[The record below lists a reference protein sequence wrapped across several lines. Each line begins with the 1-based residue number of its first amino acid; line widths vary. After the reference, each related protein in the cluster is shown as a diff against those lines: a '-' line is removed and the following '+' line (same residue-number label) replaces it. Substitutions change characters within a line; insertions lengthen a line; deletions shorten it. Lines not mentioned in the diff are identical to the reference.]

1 MATQSRFFAFLDRL
15 KFINRWSLMRNII
28 PENVIEHSWGC
39 ATIAHMLAVIERE
52 LYDND
57 VNPTEVATAA
67 LYHDAAEFIGDI
79 PTPVKYHSKTILNAL
94 KKIENEAE
102 RELLSLIPEQLQSH
116 FSHVLIQE
124 NVDPSIKKI
133 VKAADIISAY
143 LKSKSEC
150 DAGNKDFEDARI
162 TLLNSVNS
170 LELQSVKYFMAT
182 FTQRHHLTIDEIFGL
197 SSKEGQIGL

>member
-15 KFINRWSLMRNII
+15 KFINRWSFMRNII

-67 LYHDAAEFIGDI
+67 LYHDAAEFIGDT
-79 PTPVKYHSKTILNAL
+79 PTPAKYHSKTILHAL

-102 RELLSLIPEQLQSH
+102 RKLLSLLPEKLQSP
-116 FSHVLIQE
+116 FSHVSILKH
-124 NVDPSIKKI
+124 VAPSI
-133 VKAADIISAY
+133 
-143 LKSKSEC
+143 
-150 DAGNKDFEDARI
+150 
-162 TLLNSVNS
+162 
-170 LELQSVKYFMAT
+170 
-182 FTQRHHLTIDEIFGL
+182 
-197 SSKEGQIGL
+197 